1 VIRIEVNRA
10 FEFLEAAIHV
20 TKEMANLETD
30 RGMDRIDL
38 VDVVRVCAQKR
49 NATDRAEK
57 QKK

>member
-1 VIRIEVNRA
+1 MIRIEVNRA
-10 FEFLEAAIHV
+10 LEFLEAAIHV

-49 NATDRAEK
+49 NATDRAEE